1 MVAFAYRAANEA
13 GNVVTGVIE
22 EESEAVA
29 LRALEQQALTP
40 LTLRRAKN
48 ARDAA
53 ADKGETTRI
62 RLRQRQ
68 LLDFTRQLRVM
79 LNSGITLLSALS
91 LLRQTSHDPKYRALM
106 ERIAGDIQSGAT
118 LSEALAAHPNTFDD
132 FYIGTVRAGEAGG
145 VHLQAMDELI
155 KHYERRT
162 EMRREVIGALTY
174 PAIVVCALVVASIV
188 MLTFVVPQFKGLFA
202 GMGADLPA
210 PTRVLLTVSDMIRE
224 HSLLLGGGVVA
235 IIVTIVAVLRTPRG
249 RATFGYMVAH
259 IPLLGRVVYLS
270 TVVQFCR
277 MVALLEAAGLPLL
290 ETFKIVENAL
300 FPGRVRKLTGEIRRQ
315 VGGGSTIAS
324 AVADTNVLPK
334 LVEHMI
340 SVGEA
345 TGDIDQMLNAAG
357 DHLEEQM
364 RLRIKSLTTALEP
377 VLVLVIS
384 AMVLGMALA
393 IFLPIWDMN
402 SVMLNK

>member
-1 MVAFAYRAANEA
+1 MVAFAYKAANET
-13 GNVVTGVIE
+13 GKVVSGVIE

-29 LRALEQQALTP
+29 LRTLEQQSLTP

-48 ARDAA
+48 KRAA
-53 ADKGETTRI
+53 ATGQGETTRI

-91 LLRQTSHDPKYRALM
+91 LLRQTSGDARYRALL

-118 LSEALAAHPNTFDD
+118 LSEALAGHPNTFDG
-132 FYIGTVRAGEAGG
+132 FYVGTVRAGEAGG
-145 VHLQAMDELI
+145 VHLAAMDELI

-162 EMRREVIGALTY
+162 EMRREVINALTY
-174 PAIVVCALVVASIV
+174 PAIVVCALVVACIV

-202 GMGADLPA
+202 GLGADLPM
-210 PTRVLLTVSDMIRE
+210 PTRVLLGASDMIRQ
-224 HSLLLGGGVVA
+224 HSLYIGGGVVTLLVA
-235 IIVTIVAVLRTPRG
+235 IVMTLRTPRG
-249 RATFGYMVAH
+249 RSAFGHMMAR
-259 IPLLGRVVYLS
+259 IPLLGRVVYLA

-277 MVALLEAAGLPLL
+277 MIALLEAAGLPLL

-300 FPGRVRKLTGEIRRQ
+300 FPGRVRTLTGDIRRK
-315 VGGGSTIAS
+315 VASGSSIA
-324 AVADTNVLPK
+324 AAIAGTNVLPK

-345 TGDIDQMLNAAG
+345 TGEIDQMLHASA
-357 DHLEEQM
+357 DHLEEEM
-364 RLRIKSLTTALEP
+364 RLRIKRLTTALEP
-377 VLVLVIS
+377 ALVLVVS
-384 AMVLGMALA
+384 ALVLAVALA

-402 SVMLNK
+402 TIMLNK